1 MNPYFTYRDGVLH
14 AEDVA
19 LPALAAEVGTPFY
32 CYSSAALEANYRAFA
47 TAFEGTDTGIC
58 YALKANSNLAVIR
71 TLARMG
77 AGADVVSEGE
87 MRRALAGGVPA
98 DRIVFSGVGKTR
110 GEMRAAL
117 EAGIFQLNVES
128 IPELEALSEVAASM
142 GRTASIA
149 IRVNPDVDAR
159 THAKIATGKKENK
172 FGIDIDHARE
182 IYARAAAL
190 PGIAPVAVA
199 VHIGSQLTSLEPFRA
214 AFERVVE
221 LVHALRADG
230 HDIKRLDLGGGL
242 GILYR
247 DEEVP
252 AVGAYAGMVRSITG
266 NLGCHVTLEPGR
278 ALVGNAGI
286 LVTRVI
292 FRKTGLHRE
301 FLIVDAAMNDLIR
314 PSLYDA
320 WHTILPVVEP
330 SSDAPRSPID
340 VVGPVCESGD
350 TFAVQRVLP
359 HLDQEDLVAFLSAGA
374 YGAVMSSSYNT
385 RPLIPEV
392 LVSGGDQAVVRRR
405 PTIDEMLAAE
415 QVPAWL
421 DP

>member
-14 AEDVA
+14 AENVA

-32 CYSSAALEANYRAFA
+32 CYSLAALEANYRAFA

-71 TLARMG
+71 TLARLG

-128 IPELEALSEVAASM
+128 IPELEALSEVAASL

-149 IRVNPDVDAR
+149 IRVNPDVDAQ

-252 AVGAYAGMVRSITG
+252 AVDAYAGMVRSITG

-320 WHTILPVVEP
+320 WHTILPVIEP

-392 LVSGGDQAVVRRR
+392 LVSGADHAVVRRR
-405 PTIDEMLAAE
+405 PTVEEMLAAE
-415 QVPAWL
+415 RVPAWL